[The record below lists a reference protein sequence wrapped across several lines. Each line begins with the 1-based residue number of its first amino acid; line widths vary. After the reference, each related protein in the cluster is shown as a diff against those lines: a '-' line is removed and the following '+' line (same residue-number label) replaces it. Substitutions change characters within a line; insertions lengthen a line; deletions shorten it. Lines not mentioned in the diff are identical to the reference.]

1 MDFIFSE
8 EQQQLRDSLQRYIS
22 KEYGFEAR
30 KAIMGSK
37 SGYSDKVW
45 AQFADMGILGVAYAE
60 AHGGFGGSAVD
71 TMLVMTELGRG
82 IVIEPYFSTVVLGG
96 GLVNLAGSEAQKQ
109 AVLPKVVEGKLL
121 LAAALGEPDSRFE
134 LNCVATTAKRE
145 GSGFVLNGHKAVV
158 LHGESANQLV
168 VSART
173 AGATREAKGISLFLL
188 DAKTAGVQVQGYRTL
203 DGMRAAEIKFNNVK
217 LGADS
222 VLGEADAALPV
233 LERAADF
240 AVSALCAEAV
250 GAMEALN
257 AATFEYLKT
266 RQQFGRPIGS
276 FQALQHRAVDMMI
289 HCEQSRSMAYLAS
302 VKVQSQD
309 AKERKRTVSAAKI
322 QVGRSG
328 RSVLQEAIQL
338 HGGMGVSNELAAG
351 HYAKRLA
358 MINAT
363 LGDVDHHCERFA
375 SAA

>member
-30 KAIMGSK
+30 KAIIASK
-37 SGYSDKVW
+37 TGYSEKVW
-45 AQFADMGILGVAYAE
+45 AQFADMGLLGAAFAE

-71 TMLVMTELGRG
+71 TMLIMTELGRG
-82 IVIEPYFSTVVLGG
+82 IVVEPYFSTVVLGA
-96 GLVNLAGSEAQKQ
+96 GLVDVAGNEAQKQ
-109 AVLPKVVEGKLL
+109 SVLPKVVEGKLL
-121 LAAALGEPDSRFE
+121 LAAALGEPNSRFE
-134 LNCVATTAKRE
+134 LNCVATTAKRD
-145 GSGFVLNGHKAVV
+145 GAGYALDGHKAVV
-158 LHGESANQLV
+158 LHGESANKLI

-173 AGATREAKGISLFLL
+173 AGGARDAKGISLFLL
-188 DAKTAGVQVQGYRTL
+188 DAKTAGVQVQGYRTI
-203 DGMRAAEIKFNNVK
+203 DGMRAAEIRFTNVK

-222 VLGEADAALPV
+222 VLGEADQALPL

-266 RQQFGRPIGS
+266 RQQFGRAIGS
-276 FQALQHRAVDMMI
+276 FQALQHRAVDMFI

-309 AKERKRTVSAAKI
+309 ANERRRTVSAAKI
-322 QVGRSG
+322 QIGRSG
-328 RSVLQEAIQL
+328 RSISQEAIQL

-351 HYAKRLA
+351 HYAKRLT

-363 LGDVDHHCERFA
+363 MGDIDHHAQRFA
-375 SAA
+375 SVA

>member
-8 EQQQLRDSLQRYIS
+8 EQQQLRDSIQKFIS

-30 KAIMGSK
+30 RAIMASK
-37 SGYSDKVW
+37 TGYSEKVW
-45 AQFADMGILGVAYAE
+45 AQFADMGLLGVAYAE
-60 AHGGFGGSAVD
+60 ANGGFGGSAVD

-82 IVIEPYFSTVVLGG
+82 IVVEPYFSTVVLGG
-96 GLVNLAGSEAQKQ
+96 GLIDIAGSAAQKQ
-109 AVLPKVVEGKLL
+109 ALLSEVAQGTLL

-134 LNCVATTAKRE
+134 LNCVETSAKRD
-145 GSGFVLNGHKAVV
+145 GAGFVLNGHKAVV
-158 LHGESANQLV
+158 LHGESAHKLI

-173 AGATREAKGISLFLL
+173 AGATRDAKGISLFLV
-188 DAKTAGVQVQGYRTL
+188 DAKAAGVQVQGYRTI
-203 DGMRAAEIKFNNVK
+203 DGMRAAEIKFANVK
-217 LGADS
+217 LGADG
-222 VLGEADAALPV
+222 VLGEVDAALPL

-266 RQQFGRPIGS
+266 RQQFGKPIGS

-309 AKERKRTVSAAKI
+309 ANERKRTVSAAKI
-322 QVGRSG
+322 QIGRSG
-328 RSVLQEAIQL
+328 RAISQEAIQL

-351 HYAKRLA
+351 HYAKRLT

-363 LGDVDHHCERFA
+363 LGDVDHHAERFA

>member
-8 EQQQLRDSLQRYIS
+8 EQQQLRDSLQKYIN

-30 KAIMGSK
+30 KAIMTSK
-37 SGYSDKVW
+37 LGYSEKVW
-45 AQFADMGILGVAYAE
+45 AQFAEMGLLGVAFAE
-60 AHGGFGGSAVD
+60 AYGGFGGSAVD

-82 IVIEPYFSTVVLGG
+82 IVIEPYISTVVLGG
-96 GLVNLAGSEAQKQ
+96 GLVELAGSEAQKQ
-109 AVLPKVVEGKLL
+109 AVLPKLVEGKLM
-121 LAAALGEPDSRFE
+121 LAAALGEPNSRFE
-134 LNCVATTAKRE
+134 LNCVETTAKRD
-145 GSGFVLNGHKAVV
+145 GAGYVLNGHKAVV
-158 LHGESANQLV
+158 LHGESAGKLI

-173 AGATREAKGISLFLL
+173 AGATRDAKGVSLFLV
-188 DAKTAGVQVQGYRTL
+188 DNRTAGVQVQGYRTI
-203 DGMRAAEIKFNNVK
+203 DGMHAAEIKFVNVK
-217 LGADS
+217 VGPDG
-222 VLGEADAALPV
+222 VMGQVDQALPV
-233 LERAADF
+233 LERATDF

-309 AKERKRTVSAAKI
+309 ANERRRTVSAAKI
-322 QVGRSG
+322 QIGRSG
-328 RSVLQEAIQL
+328 RAISQEAIQL

-351 HYAKRLA
+351 HYAKRLT

-363 LGDVDHHCERFA
+363 LGDVDHHSERFA

>member
-8 EQQQLRDSLQRYIS
+8 EQQQLRDSIQKYIS
-22 KEYGFEAR
+22 KEYSFEAR
-30 KAIMGSK
+30 RAIIASQQGFSEET
-37 SGYSDKVW
+37 W
-45 AQFADMGILGVAYAE
+45 AQFADMGLLGVAFDE
-60 AHGGFGGSAVD
+60 AHGGFGGSSVD

-82 IVIEPYFSTVVLGG
+82 IVVEPYFSTVVLGG
-96 GLVNLAGSEAQKQ
+96 SLVELAGSEAQKQ
-109 AVLPKVVEGKLL
+109 AILSELVKGKLL
-121 LAAALGEPDSRFE
+121 LAAALGEPNSRYE
-134 LNCVATTAKRE
+134 LNCVETTARRD
-145 GSGFVLNGHKAVV
+145 GAGYALNGHKAVV
-158 LHGESANQLV
+158 LHGESADKLV

-173 AGATREAKGISLFLL
+173 AGSARDAKGISLFLV
-188 DAKTAGVQVQGYRTL
+188 DKKGSGVGVQGYRTI
-203 DGMRAAEIKFNNVK
+203 DGMRAAEIKLANVRV
-217 LGADS
+217 GADG
-222 VLGEADAALPV
+222 VLGEVDAALPL

-289 HCEQSRSMAYLAS
+289 HCEQSRSLALLAS
-302 VKVQSQD
+302 VKVQSED
-309 AKERKRTVSAAKI
+309 PGERKRTVSAAKI
-322 QVGRSG
+322 QIGRSG
-328 RSVLQEAIQL
+328 RVIGEEAIQL

-363 LGDVDHHCERFA
+363 LGDVEHHSERFA
-375 SAA
+375 GAA

>member
-1 MDFIFSE
+1 MDFIFSD
-8 EQQQLRDSLQRYIS
+8 EQQQLRDSLQKYIS

-30 KAIMGSK
+30 KAIIASK
-37 SGYSDKVW
+37 TGYSEKVW
-45 AQFADMGILGVAYAE
+45 AQFADMGLLGVAFAE

-71 TMLVMTELGRG
+71 TMLIMTELGRG

-96 GLVNLAGSEAQKQ
+96 GLVDLAGSEAQKQ
-109 AVLPKVVEGKLL
+109 SVLPKVVEGKLL
-121 LAAALGEPDSRFE
+121 LAAALGEPNSRFE
-134 LNCVATTAKRE
+134 LNCVATKAKRD
-145 GSGFVLNGHKAVV
+145 GTGYVLDGHKAVV
-158 LHGESANQLV
+158 LHGECANKLI

-173 AGATREAKGISLFLL
+173 AGAMRDAQGISLFLL
-188 DAKTAGVQVQGYRTL
+188 DAGSAGVQVQGYRTI
-203 DGMRAAEIKFNNVK
+203 DGMRAAEIKFANVK

-222 VLGEADAALPV
+222 VLGEVDAGLPL

-289 HCEQSRSMAYLAS
+289 HCEQSRSMAYLAA
-302 VKVQSQD
+302 VKVQSRD
-309 AKERKRTVSAAKI
+309 ANERRRTVSAAKI
-322 QVGRSG
+322 QIGRSG
-328 RSVLQEAIQL
+328 RAISQEAIQL

-351 HYAKRLA
+351 HYAKRLT

-363 LGDVDHHCERFA
+363 LGDVDHHADRFA

>member
-8 EQQQLRDSLQRYIS
+8 EQQQLRDSLQKYIA

-30 KAIMGSK
+30 RAIIASK
-37 SGYSDKVW
+37 QGYSEKVW
-45 AQFADMGILGVAYAE
+45 AQFADMGLLGVAYSE
-60 AHGGFGGSAVD
+60 AHGGFGGTAVD
-71 TMLVMTELGRG
+71 TMLIMTELGRG
-82 IVIEPYFSTVVLGG
+82 IVVEPYFSTVVLGG
-96 GLVNLAGSEAQKQ
+96 GLVDLAGSEAQKQ
-109 AVLPKVVEGKLL
+109 AVLPKVAEGKLL
-121 LAAALGEPDSRFE
+121 LAAALGEPNSRFE
-134 LNCVATTAKRE
+134 LNCVATTAKR
-145 GSGFVLNGHKAVV
+145 GGAGYVLDGHKAVV

-173 AGATREAKGISLFLL
+173 AGAMRDANGISLFLV
-188 DAKTAGVQVQGYRTL
+188 DAKTAGVQVLGYRTI
-203 DGMRAAEIKFNNVK
+203 DGLRAAEIKFVNVK

-222 VLGEADAALPV
+222 LLGEVDAALPV

-276 FQALQHRAVDMMI
+276 FQALQHRAVDMFI

-322 QVGRSG
+322 QIGRSG
-328 RSVLQEAIQL
+328 RAISQEAIQM

-351 HYAKRLA
+351 HYAKRLT

>member
-1 MDFIFSE
+1 MDFIFTE
-8 EQQQLRDSLQRYIS
+8 EQQQLRDSLQKYIA

-30 KAIMGSK
+30 RAIIASK
-37 SGYSDKVW
+37 RGFSDQAW
-45 AQFADMGILGVAYAE
+45 AQFADMGLLGVAFDE
-60 AHGGFGGSAVD
+60 AHGGYGGSAVD

-96 GLVNLAGSEAQKQ
+96 GLVDLAGSEAQKQ
-109 AVLPKVVEGKLL
+109 AVLPEVVQGKLL
-121 LAAALGEPDSRFE
+121 LAAALGEPTSRYE
-134 LNCVATTAKRE
+134 LNVVDTTAKRH
-145 GSGFVLNGHKAVV
+145 GAGYVLDGHKAVV
-158 LHGESANQLV
+158 LHGESARKLI

-173 AGATREAKGISLFLL
+173 AGNSREAKGISLFLV
-188 DAKTAGVQVQGYRTL
+188 DSDTAGVQVRGYRTI
-203 DGMRAAEIKFNNVK
+203 DGMRAAEIKLERVRV
-217 LGADS
+217 GAEA
-222 VLGEADAALPV
+222 VLGEVDDALPL

-289 HCEQSRSMAYLAS
+289 ECEQSRSMAYLAA

-309 AKERKRTVSAAKI
+309 ANERKRTVSAAKI
-322 QVGRSG
+322 QIGRSG
-328 RSVLQEAIQL
+328 RAISQEAIQL
-338 HGGMGVSNELAAG
+338 HGGMGVSNELAAS
-351 HYAKRLA
+351 HYAKRLT

-363 LGDVDHHCERFA
+363 LGDVDYHCERFA
-375 SAA
+375 GAA

>member
-8 EQQQLRDSLQRYIS
+8 EQQQLRDSLQRFIS
-22 KEYGFEAR
+22 KEYGFEVR
-30 KAIMGSK
+30 KAIIASK
-37 SGYSDKVW
+37 SGYSEKVW
-45 AQFADMGILGVAYAE
+45 AQFADMGLLGAAFAE
-60 AHGGFGGSAVD
+60 AYSGFGGSAVD
-71 TMLVMTELGRG
+71 TMLIMTELGRG
-82 IVIEPYFSTVVLGG
+82 IVVEPYLSTVVLGG
-96 GLVNLAGSEAQKQ
+96 GLVDLAGSEVQKQ
-109 AVLPKVVEGKLL
+109 AVLPKVAEGKLL
-121 LAAALGEPDSRFE
+121 LAAALGEPNSRFE
-134 LNCVATTAKRE
+134 LNCVATTARRD
-145 GSGFVLNGHKAVV
+145 GTGYVLDGHKAVV
-158 LHGESANQLV
+158 LHGENANRLI

-173 AGATREAKGISLFLL
+173 AGAMRDAKGISLFLV
-188 DAKTAGVQVQGYRTL
+188 DAKTAGVQVQGYRTI
-203 DGMRAAEIKFNNVK
+203 DGMRAAEIKFANVK
-217 LGADS
+217 LGADC
-222 VLGEADAALPV
+222 VLGKVDEALPL

-276 FQALQHRAVDMMI
+276 FQALQHRAVDMFI

-309 AKERKRTVSAAKI
+309 ANERKRTVSAAKI
-322 QVGRSG
+322 QIGRSG
-328 RSVLQEAIQL
+328 RTILQEAIQL

-363 LGDVDHHCERFA
+363 LGDVDYHAERFA